1 MPFQNYP
8 DPCGRGLK
16 VMLHETIR
24 NDDFLRNTVLPHC
37 CDIVSDSY
45 NIVSTLQ
52 RYVVQTFV
60 VANRLMQQHI

>member
-8 DPCGRGLK
+8 DPCGRDLK

-45 NIVSTLQ
+45 NIVATLQ
-52 RYVVQTFV
+52 RYVAQTFV
-60 VANRLMQQHI
+60 VANRLMQHHI